1 MNAVPGQ
8 NPVVVRY
15 LRGELALELAAKALA
30 SQIRDMT
37 EAFERGERRIVSDL
51 VEQRVEPYEFS
62 EADHPK
68 LRALWDLA
76 HATLVDERVQAY
88 LASAGNSP
96 LDKAAQLLAADVRA
110 TLGETHVRVVWSCA
124 RDAQSLEV
132 DDASRQLIDNVQQDF
147 QDTFVDT
154 TWPACPR
161 HPNHPLEHADGFW
174 LCPRDRAKIARL
186 GELSGRAGGM

>member
-15 LRGELALELAAKALA
+15 LRGELALELAAKALVV
-30 SQIRDMT
+30 QIRDMT
-37 EAFERGERRIVSDL
+37 EAFERGERRILSDL
-51 VEQRVEPYEFS
+51 VEHRVEPYEFT

-96 LDKAAQLLAADVRA
+96 LDKAAQLLAADV
-110 TLGETHVRVVWSCA
+110 
-124 RDAQSLEV
+124 
-132 DDASRQLIDNVQQDF
+132 
-147 QDTFVDT
+147 
-154 TWPACPR
+154 
-161 HPNHPLEHADGFW
+161 
-174 LCPRDRAKIARL
+174 
-186 GELSGRAGGM
+186 

>member
-15 LRGELALELAAKALA
+15 LRGELALEMAAQALA
-30 SQIRDMT
+30 GQIRDMT
-37 EAFERGERRIVSDL
+37 EAFERGERRILSDL
-51 VEQRVEPYEFS
+51 VEHRVEPYEFT
-62 EADHPK
+62 EADRPK

-88 LASAGNSP
+88 LASAGNSA
-96 LDKAAQLLAADVRA
+96 LDKAARLLAADVRA

-174 LCPRDRAKIARL
+174 HCPRDHAAIARL
-186 GELSGRAGGM
+186 GELSRQAGGM

>member
-15 LRGELALELAAKALA
+15 LRGELPLELAANALA
-30 SQIRDMT
+30 GEIRDVT
-37 EAFERGERRIVSDL
+37 EAFERGERPLRIQH
-51 VEQRVEPYEFS
+51 VEQSVDPYDFT

-68 LRALWDLA
+68 LRVLWDLV

-88 LASAGNSP
+88 LASAGDSP
-96 LDKAAQLLAADVRA
+96 LDRAARLLAADVRA

-132 DDASRQLIDNVQQDF
+132 DDASWRLIDNVQQDF

-174 LCPRDRAKIARL
+174 HCPRDRAAIARL
-186 GELSGRAGGM
+186 GELSGPAGGM